1 MCEPKAQRQVFRWKN
16 GSHQHT
22 NDKALKIDTGLRRQR
37 MYEEEGGGGKR
48 EEERGRRKKE
58 RKRRRRN
65 KKGSHLAEEKEVAK
79 EPEEKQL
86 EML

>member
-1 MCEPKAQRQVFRWKN
+1 MKKKGE
-16 GSHQHT
+16 
-22 NDKALKIDTGLRRQR
+22 
-37 MYEEEGGGGKR
+37 GGKR

-65 KKGSHLAEEKEVAK
+65 RKGSHLAEEKEVAK

>member
-1 MCEPKAQRQVFRWKN
+1 MKKK
-16 GSHQHT
+16 G
-22 NDKALKIDTGLRRQR
+22 
-37 MYEEEGGGGKR
+37 EGRKR
-48 EEERGRRKKE
+48 EEERGRRRKE
-58 RKRRRRN
+58 RKRRRN